1 MMADMRR
8 SLMAVFV
15 AVSLAAA
22 CTSETPQ
29 DKDTLS
35 LSPYAGWVPGC
46 PDGLTESHPSTYTQR
61 PGGFYAD
68 YNVQSITVRVCFSTE
83 RKERTDITVFE
94 FADDTDGAGLMAHT
108 RTIGK
113 PGFKSS
119 WQPPQRHDEFARRS
133 FDSALTECADVG
145 RIPDAE
151 CSVSDFIDV
160 RVGRIILQVGTG
172 AEGHIYVPP
181 SISCGARPSNPRD
194 QSRWEQCLELAAVGP
209 QVVGDPR
216 QTQNETTMGEML
228 GRSSR

>member
-61 PGGFYAD
+61 PGGFYAA
-68 YNVQSITVRVCFSTE
+68 YNVQSITVRICFSTDG
-83 RKERTDITVFE
+83 KERTDMTVFE
-94 FADDTDGAGLMAHT
+94 FSNDIDAGAFMADGRTRGTSGLEA
-108 RTIGK
+108 
-113 PGFKSS
+113 S
-119 WQPPQRHDEFARRS
+119 WRPPQRHDEFSRRS
-133 FDSALTECADVG
+133 FDSALKECADVG
-145 RIPDAE
+145 RIADAQ
-151 CSVSDFIDV
+151 CKVSDFLDA
-160 RVGRIILQVGTG
+160 RVGRTVLQVGTG

-194 QSRWEQCLELAAVGP
+194 QSRWEQCIELAAVGP